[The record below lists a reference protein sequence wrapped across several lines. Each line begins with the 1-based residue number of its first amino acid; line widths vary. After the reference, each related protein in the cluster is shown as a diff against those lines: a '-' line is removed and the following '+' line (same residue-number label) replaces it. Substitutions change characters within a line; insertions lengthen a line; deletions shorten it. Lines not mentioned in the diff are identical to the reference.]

1 MSVTVEYEPKIVPRI
16 AGSVAE
22 ATVLQNIVLPTDSV
36 LTHAKGQIPV
46 ALVSTPNSVL
56 ARGASDIEWFTI
68 SNLRALL
75 DITQE
80 THIDLVA
87 LATEESFS

>member
-1 MSVTVEYEPKIVPRI
+1 MVRIVEYQPKVTTRI
-16 AGSVAE
+16 AGSVPQ
-22 ATVLQNIVLPTDSV
+22 ATVLSNIALGVDSL
-36 LTHAKGQIPV
+36 LTHAKGQVPI
-46 ALVSTPNSVL
+46 ALSSTVNSVL
-56 ARGASDIEWFTI
+56 ARGAGDIEWFTI